1 MKYNRVLLR
10 NFRGIDHAE
19 LELSGGVNVVWG
31 PNEVGKSSIRE
42 AIGLLRRYKDS
53 SKAAA
58 IKDVAPIGRDGAPF
72 VELDLATGPYAVTY
86 RKQWLR
92 RPLTELEVTDGAGR
106 LQHFT
111 GDEAH
116 ERFERLLAET
126 VDLNLLDQVDV
137 AQGDSLHQAKL
148 ADVTALQQA
157 LGEMPEGDGADV
169 LMERVEKEYRE
180 YFTAGGKATGTL
192 RSSREAVEQLATD
205 LDAASERYRAAEEWT
220 AEFSGNE
227 RLIEKLAKKL
237 ELDKTNLTAA
247 QEENRALEELQ
258 GQLERARA
266 FRDIRRHRGDGG
278 NPLRELERARNVGQ
292 NVRLEVA
299 QRVARVADAE
309 PADQRQRHRRGED
322 DGKGEQQAGAD
333 ARRPE
338 PGFGGSA

>member
-10 NFRGIDHAE
+10 NFRGTDHAE
-19 LELSGGVNVVWG
+19 LELGGGVNVVWG

-126 VDLNLLDQVDV
+126 VDLNLLTR
-137 AQGDSLHQAKL
+137 SMWL
-148 ADVTALQQA
+148 
-157 LGEMPEGDGADV
+157 
-169 LMERVEKEYRE
+169 R
-180 YFTAGGKATGTL
+180 ATL
-192 RSSREAVEQLATD
+192 CNRRSWRM
-205 LDAASERYRAAEEWT
+205 
-220 AEFSGNE
+220 
-227 RLIEKLAKKL
+227 
-237 ELDKTNLTAA
+237 
-247 QEENRALEELQ
+247 
-258 GQLERARA
+258 
-266 FRDIRRHRGDGG
+266 
-278 NPLRELERARNVGQ
+278 
-292 NVRLEVA
+292 
-299 QRVARVADAE
+299 
-309 PADQRQRHRRGED
+309 
-322 DGKGEQQAGAD
+322 
-333 ARRPE
+333 
-338 PGFGGSA
+338 